1 MSIYQ
6 FQKFCNAS
14 QLSRE
19 VETTSFSN
27 VLLYVST
34 DSAETIIHF
43 NRDLTNSEL
52 EQLQNLVSNHIPTEE
67 LESNEIIKV
76 EVEQPK
82 DTFGRPIFTGSP
94 FSDAGGFRF
103 RGASFKGTIAANST
117 QNVDYKIEQERW
129 INGGRALIDNI
140 GEDDKITFQVVDKDN
155 IFGYG
160 NEVVLD
166 EFISNYYIP
175 TDGNLEVRLSYPAK
189 VPAGLYLRL
198 KYTSTHENGCT
209 LKCNLYLHWKPNK
222 V

>member
-209 LKCNLYLHWKPNK
+209 LKCNLYLHWKAQ
-222 V
+222 